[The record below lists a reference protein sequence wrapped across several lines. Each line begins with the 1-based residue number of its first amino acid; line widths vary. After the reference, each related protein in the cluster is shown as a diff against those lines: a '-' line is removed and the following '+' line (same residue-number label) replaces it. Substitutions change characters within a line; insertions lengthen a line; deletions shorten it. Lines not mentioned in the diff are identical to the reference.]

1 MKIETRLAGLPIT
14 LRPTAL
20 LSGMLSALV
29 IARLS
34 REHRAA
40 LGVVAGAL
48 WYTADAT
55 HVVGHVISSQA
66 VGAPMQGIDFGIY
79 PMSVY
84 TDHDVSP
91 QQHIGRAIGGISA
104 SLIACLLLSIVLQ
117 RTTQPTLR
125 KVLLIAVA
133 QHGLLFV
140 LSLLPTRLVDGGVIY
155 HNLAKLRESNS

>member
-1 MKIETRLAGLPIT
+1 MKIETRLAGLPII

-20 LSGMLSALV
+20 LAGIVSALV
-29 IARLS
+29 IGRLTN
-34 REHRAA
+34 EQQLA
-40 LGVVAGAL
+40 LGAAAGVL

-66 VGAPMQGIDFGIY
+66 IGAPMKGIDFGIY

-104 SLIACLLLSIVLQ
+104 SLIACLLLSIVWQ

-125 KVLLIAVA
+125 KILLIAAA
-133 QHGLLFV
+133 QHGILFL
-140 LSLLPTRLVDGGVIY
+140 LSLLPTKLVDGGVIY
-155 HNLAKLRESNS
+155 HNLAKLRQSNE